1 MLEVTFSVPGTDRR
15 KRLAQYLYQSVL
27 RAGSCLAQHTLD
39 LGERF
44 FYRVEVR
51 RIGGQVDELAAPRLD
66 QLPHLGRFVGR
77 ERLSMSTT
85 CPASK
90 VGAKTCST

>member
-1 MLEVTFSVPGTDRR
+1 MLEVASGSLALVAE
-15 KRLAQYLYQSVL
+15 KRFAQYLYQSAL

-77 ERLSMSTT
+77 ERLSMITT